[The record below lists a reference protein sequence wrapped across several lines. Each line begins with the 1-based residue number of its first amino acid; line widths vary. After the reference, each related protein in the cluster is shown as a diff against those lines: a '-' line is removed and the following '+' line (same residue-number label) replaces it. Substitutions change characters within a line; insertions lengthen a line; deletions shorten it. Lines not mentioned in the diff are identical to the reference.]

1 MKIRLPRVLRP
12 EAKEKF
18 LDLYEDPVE
27 LKSQLSAADI
37 CPDYF
42 YGRLPPRSLFPG
54 ELCRPWLYERGP
66 QRQQPF
72 PRQRY
77 GQIVI
82 NWQRK
87 PLLSI
92 SSTHVAMYLAHG
104 VLVPDGYQVDHLC
117 CIPRCNED
125 LHLEIVTKEENA
137 AREAMRVTMTR
148 VSNIAPVVWEQ
159 LIRYE
164 RAWIGLAE
172 RRYRRLPLKLW
183 AIRKSLDPIQNS
195 RLVAHARYSYDQG
208 YNAPNTHKEHK
219 NALEDANKTLKDVN
233 NECGTW
239 NYSLEPVNNKR
250 GIAGVKT
257 EFAALNPCELDMVP
271 WTWDTGFTHC
281 DPHGIRLTTRELLEV
296 AS

>member
-1 MKIRLPRVLRP
+1 MKIRPPRVLRP

-117 CIPRCNED
+117 CVPHCNEH

-195 RLVAHARYSYDQG
+195 RLVAHARYSYDKG
-208 YNAPNTHKEHK
+208 ITYLTHEKCVE
-219 NALEDANKTLKDVN
+219 NSLKDVN
-233 NECGTW
+233 NTQEATNSERGTL
-239 NYSLEPVNNKR
+239 NYPCER